1 MMDYYKQPV
10 MEDVQFFIMII
21 FCTLV
26 ADAIKLYFLYFTFL
40 GKKLLRLSLSKPIQP
55 SLIFSGWL
63 WYCRV
68 LNGAGVGLA
77 NKY

>member
-1 MMDYYKQPV
+1 MDDYKQLV
-10 MEDVQFFIMII
+10 MEDVRFFIMII

-55 SLIFSGWL
+55 SLIFAGL
-63 WYCRV
+63 WYWRV
-68 LNGAGVGLA
+68 LNGVGVGLA